1 VRTLHGRFFL
11 IVAAL
16 VFGNGAL
23 AFLLQ
28 ARTFHAYELAMTQ
41 ALNSGVAAALA
52 RELAASSAPLD
63 RTSALRAEFKRL
75 MAINP
80 ASEIYLL
87 DGAGRVLVSSA
98 SASQLRRPLVD
109 LQPLVAFI
117 GGRSALPVTAD
128 DPRDASAQQIF
139 SAATVDAAGDAGGY
153 VYVVL
158 GGAETRAAAGRIQSG
173 LLLRT
178 TVMVIGLGLAV
189 ALLTAL
195 VVMTTLTRKLR
206 RLTGVIEQFRLG
218 QFREP
223 RPVPTTPPPA
233 GDELDRLGRAYNE
246 MIEHIGRQMD
256 QIARSQVTRQ
266 ELITNVSHDLRAP
279 LASLRGY
286 LETLL
291 LKESVLPAD
300 ERRTYVEV
308 AVRQAGY
315 MDRLIS
321 ELFALATLEEL
332 DRPLNAEPFQISEL
346 VQDVVQKFEPIASDK
361 GITLRGL
368 FLPNAPMLYGDIA
381 LIERLLDNL
390 LDNALRHT
398 PSGGYVEVKVT
409 VSHQNVVLDVS
420 DTGTG
425 IRRGQLD
432 KIFKRPHRGDTG
444 RTGAG
449 GAGLGLA
456 IVKRIVELHR
466 ATISVRSDEGIG
478 TSFRVEFPGPA

>member
-1 VRTLHGRFFL
+1 MRTLHGRFFL

-28 ARTFHAYELAMTQ
+28 GRTFQTYELAMTQ
-41 ALNSGVAAALA
+41 ALNAGVAATVVH
-52 RELAASSAPLD
+52 ELVASSVPLD
-63 RTSALRAEFKRL
+63 QPIALQEELRRL

-80 ASEIYLL
+80 ASEIYVL
-87 DGAGRVLVSSA
+87 DGDGRVLVSTA
-98 SASQLRRPLVD
+98 SASQVRRPAVD
-109 LQPLVAFI
+109 LRPLLAFI
-117 GGRSALPVTAD
+117 TGRSTLPVTAD
-128 DPRDASAQQIF
+128 DPRDASARQIF
-139 SAATVDAAGDAGGY
+139 SAAPFNSAGNAGRY

-173 LLLRT
+173 LLLRMT
-178 TVMVIGLGLAV
+178 FTLIGLGLAV

-195 VVMTTLTRKLR
+195 IVMTSLTRKLR
-206 RLTGVIEQFRLG
+206 RLTRAIEQFRQG
-218 QFREP
+218 RFREP
-223 RPVPTTPPPA
+223 GPVPAAPPPG
-233 GDELDRLGRAYNE
+233 GDELDQLGRAYNE

-256 QIARSQVTRQ
+256 QIEKSQAARQ

-279 LASLRGY
+279 LTSLRSY
-286 LETLL
+286 LETLS
-291 LKESVLPAD
+291 LKESVLPAE

-308 AVRQAGY
+308 AVRQVGY
-315 MDRLIS
+315 MDRLIG
-321 ELFALATLEEL
+321 ELFALATLQEL
-332 DRPLNAEPFQISEL
+332 DGPLTAEPFQISEL

-361 GITLRGL
+361 GITLQGL
-368 FLPNAPMLYGDIA
+368 FLPDAPMLYGDVA

-398 PSGGYVEVKVT
+398 RPGGHVEVKVT
-409 VSHQNVVLDVS
+409 ASATSVALDVS

-425 IRRGQLD
+425 IPRLQLD
-432 KIFKRPHRGDTG
+432 KIFERPRRGVNYPAGT
-444 RTGAG
+444 G

-466 ATISVRSDEGIG
+466 GTISVRSDEGAG
-478 TSFRVEFPGPA
+478 TSFHVELIKPA